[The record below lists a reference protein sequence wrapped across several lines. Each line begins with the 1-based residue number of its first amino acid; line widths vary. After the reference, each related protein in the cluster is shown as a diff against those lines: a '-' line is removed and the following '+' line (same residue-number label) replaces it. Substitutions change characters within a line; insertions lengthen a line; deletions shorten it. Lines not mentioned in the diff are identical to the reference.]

1 MKQIS
6 KEALQLAK
14 YIHDWISVYAV
25 SIQSNSPHTIRRY
38 SITLSLFVDFLE
50 KEKGIIPLNLTSEC
64 FSRKYI
70 EDWIMWLKHSRNC
83 SKETCNLRLSAIRSF
98 LKFLAGKDVSY
109 LSLYQTSTLIPMQ
122 KTEKRKITGMTKEAV
137 KALMSV
143 PDISTKVGLR
153 DLTLLLVLYCTAA
166 RIDEVLSAKIN
177 QLHIEVSKPYI
188 TIIGKGRKIR
198 TLYILPQAVAY
209 LKKYLSIFHVSN
221 PDPDSFIFYSRNN
234 GTKTK
239 MTSENVNQ
247 RLKKYAKRAYKIC
260 NDVPLDLH
268 AHQIRHA
275 KASHWLEDGMN
286 IIQISFLL
294 GHANLETTMAYLDI
308 TTEQESKALATL
320 ESENEQSIP
329 KKWKMES
336 NSLAMFL
343 GIKNIDNNK

>member
-1 MKQIS
+1 M
-6 KEALQLAK
+6 
-14 YIHDWISVYAV
+14 
-25 SIQSNSPHTIRRY
+25 Y
-38 SITLSLFVDFLE
+38 SL
-50 KEKGIIPLNLTSEC
+50 PQN
-64 FSRKYI
+64 Y
-70 EDWIMWLKHSRNC
+70 N
-83 SKETCNLRLSAIRSF
+83 
-98 LKFLAGKDVSY
+98 
-109 LSLYQTSTLIPMQ
+109 QTS
-122 KTEKRKITGMTKEAV
+122 KCKRCIC
-137 KALMSV
+137 
-143 PDISTKVGLR
+143 P
-153 DLTLLLVLYCTAA
+153 
-166 RIDEVLSAKIN
+166 N
-177 QLHIEVSKPYI
+177 
-188 TIIGKGRKIR
+188 
-198 TLYILPQAVAY
+198 AY
-209 LKKYLSIFHVSN
+209 VSN

-260 NDVPLDLH
+260 KDVPLDLH

-336 NSLAMFL
+336 NSLTAFL
-343 GIKNIDNNK
+343 GICKIVQK